1 MAASGGEILEGFL
14 CPMCMKDLGTPSQLQ
29 SHFEEAHSTEDKAT
43 LNQLRGL
50 FDKAK
55 KKFLGDKEV
64 EVAVESGHL
73 GSNSVLTK
81 STNLYNVDYWQ
92 PQDIGAIRSQTDYFR
107 SVRDTRVD
115 KYVVQTN
122 KLLIRLDKLIAAD
135 APTDSG
141 KRKAFEKSVV
151 HWQPDNEVNI
161 CRFCNRSFSMTRRRH
176 HCRLCGGIMCD
187 RCSQFLTHAYAKK
200 LTNPAF
206 SFDSGREQGFLKR
219 SSSNS
224 SLNSMFSSEGDPH
237 IRSCDDC
244 RKLLERRDL
253 QMEQRNTKSTIVLLY
268 EKLKFLIEECEA
280 LLAKYLPMVE
290 SLSSGESTY
299 KLQEAQ
305 LKRTELVQKY
315 HHIDEISKRISTLN
329 NNLEERVSHKQ
340 DQLQKSIRTN
350 ASNVM
355 QENMMGP
362 QNLPS
367 EEHSGESTYRL
378 QEAQLKRTE
387 LVQKYDHIDEI
398 SKRISTLNN
407 DLEESVSHKQ
417 DQLQKSIRTNAS
429 NFMQENMMG
438 LQNLPSEEHA
448 GEFTYRLQEAQVKF
462 KELVK
467 KYGHIEKISNRI
479 DTLNNDSEESVSH
492 KQDQLQKSIQTYASN
507 FILENMMGLQDL
519 PSEEQYAILPK
530 RNTKEVQR
538 RIENERLAVLQA
550 REQEKRNQEKIS
562 MTGKDPESSGER
574 SGAKT
579 HVRNSSY
586 GWKPSEH
593 SVRESIED
601 PMLQQMDI
609 IRGYIEEAKM
619 AQKWDEKLKF
629 LIEECEALLAK
640 YLPMVESLSVGEST
654 YRLQE
659 AQVKRTEL
667 VQKYDHIDKIS
678 KRISTLN
685 NDSEESVSH
694 KQDQLQKSIRTY
706 ASNFIQEN
714 MMGLQNLPSE
724 EQYAILQKRKAS
736 QVQERIT
743 KEREAVLQAQEQ
755 EKRNQ
760 DKISTPGKDPESSGE
775 RSGANTHIRNSSY
788 GWKPSEHSVRESMED
803 PMLQQMDIIRG
814 YIKEAKMAQ
823 KWDEV
828 KLLEQNLLDL
838 KREFSSQQKQ
848 TWS

>member
-290 SLSSGESTY
+290 SLS
-299 KLQEAQ
+299 
-305 LKRTELVQKY
+305 V
-315 HHIDEISKRISTLN
+315 
-329 NNLEERVSHKQ
+329 
-340 DQLQKSIRTN
+340 
-350 ASNVM
+350 
-355 QENMMGP
+355 
-362 QNLPS
+362 
-367 EEHSGESTYRL
+367 GESTYRL
-378 QEAQLKRTE
+378 QEAQVKRTE
-387 LVQKYDHIDEI
+387 LVQKYDHIDKI
-398 SKRISTLNN
+398 SKRI
-407 DLEESVSHKQ
+407 
-417 DQLQKSIRTNAS
+417 A
-429 NFMQENMMG
+429 
-438 LQNLPSEEHA
+438 
-448 GEFTYRLQEAQVKF
+448 
-462 KELVK
+462 
-467 KYGHIEKISNRI
+467 
-479 DTLNNDSEESVSH
+479 TLNNDSEESVSH
-492 KQDQLQKSIQTYASN
+492 KQDQLQKSIRTYASN
-507 FILENMMGLQDL
+507 FMQENMMGLQNL
-519 PSEEQYAILPK
+519 PSEEQYTKLQK
-530 RNTKEVQR
+530 RKTAKVQE
-538 RIENERLAVLQA
+538 RIANERKAVLQA
-550 REQEKRNQEKIS
+550 QEQEKQNQEKIS
-562 MTGKDPESSGER
+562 TPGKDQESSGER
-574 SGAKT
+574 SGANT

-593 SVRESIED
+593 SVRGSMED
-601 PMLQQMDI
+601 PMLQQMDK
-609 IRGYIEEAKM
+609 IRGYIKEAKM

>member
-219 SSSNS
+219 SSSNF
-224 SLNSMFSSEGDPH
+224 SLKSMFSSEGDPH

-253 QMEQRNTKSTIVLLY
+253 QIEQRNTKSTIVLLY
-268 EKLKFLIEECEA
+268 EKLKYLIEECEA
-280 LLAKYLPMVE
+280 LLAKYLPMAE

-362 QNLPS
+362 
-367 EEHSGESTYRL
+367 
-378 QEAQLKRTE
+378 
-387 LVQKYDHIDEI
+387 
-398 SKRISTLNN
+398 
-407 DLEESVSHKQ
+407 
-417 DQLQKSIRTNAS
+417 
-429 NFMQENMMG
+429 
-438 LQNLPSEEHA
+438 QNLPSEEHA

>member
-290 SLSSGESTY
+290 SLS
-299 KLQEAQ
+299 
-305 LKRTELVQKY
+305 V
-315 HHIDEISKRISTLN
+315 
-329 NNLEERVSHKQ
+329 
-340 DQLQKSIRTN
+340 
-350 ASNVM
+350 
-355 QENMMGP
+355 
-362 QNLPS
+362 
-367 EEHSGESTYRL
+367 GESTYRL
-378 QEAQLKRTE
+378 QEAQVKRTE
-387 LVQKYDHIDEI
+387 LVQKYDHIDKI
-398 SKRISTLNN
+398 SKRIATLNN
-407 DLEESVSHKQ
+407 DSEESVSHKQ

>member
-219 SSSNS
+219 SSSNF
-224 SLNSMFSSEGDPH
+224 SLKSMFSSEGDPH

-253 QMEQRNTKSTIVLLY
+253 QIEQRNTKSTIVLLY
-268 EKLKFLIEECEA
+268 EKLKYLIEECEA
-280 LLAKYLPMVE
+280 LLAKYLPMAE
-290 SLSSGESTY
+290 SLS
-299 KLQEAQ
+299 
-305 LKRTELVQKY
+305 
-315 HHIDEISKRISTLN
+315 
-329 NNLEERVSHKQ
+329 
-340 DQLQKSIRTN
+340 
-350 ASNVM
+350 
-355 QENMMGP
+355 
-362 QNLPS
+362 
-367 EEHSGESTYRL
+367 SGESTYRL

>member
-219 SSSNS
+219 SSSNF
-224 SLNSMFSSEGDPH
+224 SLKSMFSSEGDPH

-253 QMEQRNTKSTIVLLY
+253 QIEQRNTKSTIVLLY
-268 EKLKFLIEECEA
+268 EKLKYLIEECEA
-280 LLAKYLPMVE
+280 LLAKYLPMAE

-315 HHIDEISKRISTLN
+315 H
-329 NNLEERVSHKQ
+329 
-340 DQLQKSIRTN
+340 
-350 ASNVM
+350 
-355 QENMMGP
+355 
-362 QNLPS
+362 
-367 EEHSGESTYRL
+367 
-378 QEAQLKRTE
+378 
-387 LVQKYDHIDEI
+387 HIDEI

>member
-268 EKLKFLIEECEA
+268 EKLKYLIEECEA
-280 LLAKYLPMVE
+280 LLAKYLPMAE
-290 SLSSGESTY
+290 SLS
-299 KLQEAQ
+299 
-305 LKRTELVQKY
+305 
-315 HHIDEISKRISTLN
+315 
-329 NNLEERVSHKQ
+329 
-340 DQLQKSIRTN
+340 
-350 ASNVM
+350 
-355 QENMMGP
+355 
-362 QNLPS
+362 
-367 EEHSGESTYRL
+367 SGESTYRL